1 MVLRLKLRICL
12 FFYFIQVA
20 YFVEKT
26 IPVNYWRLFPDY
38 IFLLLFLLSRFSK
51 RHVCNSDNSCSSI
64 NLYQKHVSSVGKAI
78 FLLFVN
84 KWASKYIA
92 CCGHV
97 SSSGTQSPAG
107 WIVTL
112 ASGILQPSCRQS
124 FLAKWGRQEAVK
136 HGHFT
141 GYCGKALSS
150 CERMGRNGEYLSL

>member
-1 MVLRLKLRICL
+1 MFAFIACGDGFEIKTQILL
-12 FFYFIQVA
+12 FFFFLNFIQVA

-38 IFLLLFLLSRFSK
+38 ISLLPLLSRFSK

-97 SSSGTQSPAG
+97 SSSGTQSPAC

-124 FLAKWGRQEAVK
+124 FLAK
-136 HGHFT
+136 
-141 GYCGKALSS
+141 
-150 CERMGRNGEYLSL
+150 